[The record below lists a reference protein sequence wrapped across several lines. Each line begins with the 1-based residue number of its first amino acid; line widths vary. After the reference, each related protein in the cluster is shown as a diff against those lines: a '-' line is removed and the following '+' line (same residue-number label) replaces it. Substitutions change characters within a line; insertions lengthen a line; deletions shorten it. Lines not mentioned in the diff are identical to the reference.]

1 MAKNNH
7 EERNELRGMIYSV
20 YPNLSVC
27 AEDIGCGLS
36 SLLRYVH
43 DGIPIPLPRAVRLAR
58 RVGISLDEF
67 VRRAYP
73 ELASEETHDA
83 R

>member
-1 MAKNNH
+1 MAKH
-7 EERNELRGMIYSV
+7 DREERNELRGMIYSV

-27 AEDIGCGLS
+27 AEDIGC
-36 SLLRYVH
+36 SLNSLRRYVH
-43 DGIPIPLPRAVRLAR
+43 DVVPIPLARAVRLSR

-73 ELASEETHDA
+73 EMASEETHDA
-83 R
+83 